1 MPGRTLWSTGDP
13 SGPSL
18 SQVWAVPTIHAG
30 TASGAH
36 CGLSQGCRKPSC
48 RAEVSLPRR
57 ARVAGAALRPQQGGG
72 KVLFPFMHP
81 LVKVAKGKLVSGQE
95 GDSMESRVY
104 LFIFK
109 KLVTLTSVP
118 QDCGL
123 PGSSL
128 LTAAIQA
135 ILFVGKGGREE
146 KCCREHLYP

>member
-1 MPGRTLWSTGDP
+1 M
-13 SGPSL
+13 
-18 SQVWAVPTIHAG
+18 
-30 TASGAH
+30 
-36 CGLSQGCRKPSC
+36 
-48 RAEVSLPRR
+48 
-57 ARVAGAALRPQQGGG
+57 
-72 KVLFPFMHP
+72 LFPFMHP